1 MKRDTKRLLLVGLI
15 GVDVASAVL
24 ASRDLSRRTDSEIRG
39 RRFFWRCF
47 IRVNPGNSFAYWA
60 FARR

>member
-1 MKRDTKRLLLVGLI
+1 MKKDTKKPLLVGLI
-15 GVDVASAVL
+15 AVEVASAVL
-24 ASRDLSRRTDSEIRG
+24 ASRDLSRRADSQVRG
-39 RRFFWRCF
+39 NKFLWRWF